1 MTFSIYNLHNFQF
14 IFKKVMK
21 IIKEP
26 HSEIIPKLFVQRSK
40 ILGLFEA
47 KDKKLT
53 FATFKKNYEL
63 NKRTILKDP
72 SFLVESFKLLKF
84 KELKDKKIQKM
95 INLWYIIW
103 VLQVHI
109 FHIFISI

>member
-1 MTFSIYNLHNFQF
+1 MAFNIYNLHNFQY
-14 IFKKVMK
+14 ITKVIIT

-53 FATFKKNYEL
+53 FATFKKIMN
-63 NKRTILKDP
+63 
-72 SFLVESFKLLKF
+72 
-84 KELKDKKIQKM
+84 
-95 INLWYIIW
+95 
-103 VLQVHI
+103 
-109 FHIFISI
+109 